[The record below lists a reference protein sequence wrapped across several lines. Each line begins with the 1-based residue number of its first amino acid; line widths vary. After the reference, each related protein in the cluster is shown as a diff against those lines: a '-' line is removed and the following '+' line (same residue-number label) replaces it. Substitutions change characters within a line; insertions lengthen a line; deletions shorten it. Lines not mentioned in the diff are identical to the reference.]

1 MRILHTSDWH
11 LNDKLN
17 RHERQPDLCARMV
30 EIATILRDESVDAML
45 IAGDLFA
52 DRVARLSELRG
63 ALTDMLDAFR
73 GFLDG
78 GGTIV
83 AISGNHDSEDL
94 FELLRSAQNLTTR
107 VALAPGQAAPPGRLY
122 LSAKPA
128 VLTLEGRD
136 GQRVQVALQPYPTPS
151 LYLSGKGDPEVQSA
165 AERNDLLH
173 RRAVDLLAQQVKR
186 CASQPLPSVLLAHA
200 HVRNSLLSHSLYR
213 IEERDDVVFNAGDL
227 PGFAYTALGHIH
239 RPQRI
244 NDCDN
249 VRYSGSIE
257 RMDAAERDE
266 GKGVVLVDIGPVSA
280 GPARE
285 IPLDATPILD
295 EEISGPADLA
305 ALQEKYTAAQRE
317 RAYLRYLLRCRVQDE
332 AALHRD
338 VRRLFPRWYTSSAEH
353 TDGKEL
359 RAEAQVSSA
368 RLRDT
373 AGTARTFVDE
383 RLRDHPYRADVL
395 RRLDGLLESLREPQ
409 PVEVRP

>member
-73 GFLDG
+73 GFLDS

-94 FELLRSAQNLTTR
+94 FELLRAAQNLTTR
-107 VALAPGQAAPPGRLY
+107 VALAPGQAAAPGRLY

-165 AERNDLLH
+165 AERNHLLHLRAMDLL
-173 RRAVDLLAQQVKR
+173 RQQSAR

-213 IEERDDVVFNAGDL
+213 IEERDDVVFNAVDL
-227 PGFAYTALGHIH
+227 PIFAYTALGHIH
-239 RPQRI
+239 LAQTLES
-244 NDCDN
+244 CDN
-249 VRYSGSIE
+249 IRYSGSIE
-257 RMDAAERDE
+257 RMDAAERDDQ
-266 GKGVVLVDIGPVSA
+266 KSVVVVDIGPVTA
-280 GPARE
+280 GPART
-285 IPLDATPILD
+285 IALDATPIL
-295 EEISGPADLA
+295 EEEVSGPADLA
-305 ALQEKYTAAQRE
+305 ALEDKYTAAQRE
-317 RAYLRYLLRCRVQDE
+317 RAYLRYHLRCRAQDE
-332 AALHRD
+332 APLHRE
-338 VRRLFPRWYTSSAEH
+338 VRRLFPRWYTSVVEH
-353 TDGKEL
+353 TDGRES

-368 RLRDT
+368 RLRDF
-373 AGTARTFVDE
+373 AGTARSFIDE
-383 RLRDHPYRADVL
+383 RLRDHPDHAEVR
-395 RRLDGLLESLREPQ
+395 RRLDHVLAGLCEAPA
-409 PVEVRP
+409 VEVRP